1 MAIPEPGPG
10 LSTTSIDSAAERA
23 PSAIIY
29 RRLETLS
36 ATAHRG
42 LKLAGQSDYR
52 FAAAAAQVPLVA
64 EEINEAA
71 KHFPIVFTRAGD
83 DIQPVALMSLS
94 ENNNV
99 FVGSDGRWQA
109 RYIPAWLR
117 RYPFTFARQ
126 ADDQT
131 GASVTADSA
140 QRLVVMI
147 DRGAPHFSAD
157 TGQPLFVAAGENDDD
172 GVARGPAMDQALD
185 YLERYRRASVSVAGL
200 VSGLAGADVLVERS
214 LDVFTKARHA
224 NRIGGLQIVDRERL
238 MALSDAELGQWTR
251 SGLLEIVHAHWQ
263 SLTNFRR
270 LA

>member
-1 MAIPEPGPG
+1 MPD
-10 LSTTSIDSAAERA
+10 LSTTSIDTTVERG
-23 PSAIIY
+23 PSAITY

-36 ATAHRG
+36 ATAHRD
-42 LKLAGQSDYR
+42 LKLAPQSDYR
-52 FAAAAAQVPLVA
+52 FAAATAQVPLVA
-64 EEINEAA
+64 EEITEAA

-109 RYIPAWLR
+109 RYVPAWLR

-126 ADDQT
+126 ADDDPAD
-131 GASVTADSA
+131 GSATADDA

-157 TGQPLFVAAGENDDD
+157 AGQPLFVAAGENADD

-238 MALSDAELGQWTR
+238 MALTDAELGQWTR
-251 SGLLEIVHAHWQ
+251 NGLLEIVHAHWQ